1 MIYYDLFKKVFLI
14 LNKDQKIFSF
24 LILILTFVSILL
36 ETFGI
41 ATIFPLISSIVNE
54 NYFDNPFYKEVS
66 AIVGLDEININIFFI
81 FFLGFFIIKKLYYY
95 LFFKQNFFKCF

>member
-14 LNKDQKIFSF
+14 LNKDQKFFSL
-24 LILILTFVSILL
+24 LILFLTFISILL

-54 NYFDNPFYKEVS
+54 NYF
-66 AIVGLDEININIFFI
+66 IMINCISVIT
-81 FFLGFFIIKKLYYY
+81 LEGSLIIM
-95 LFFKQNFFKCF
+95 KQKVALR